1 MAEESIGGKWHHTSL
16 DARGTGSARIVSDTT
31 AVTGK
36 FNTLVVIRDCVFTS
50 FTRANTVG
58 SFGANTIPAGTLIVG
73 DITAF
78 QLASGLVMA
87 YGD

>member
-1 MAEESIGGKWHHTSL
+1 MAEENIGGKWHHTML
-16 DARGTGSARIVSDTT
+16 DARGSGSARIVSDTS

-36 FNTLVVIRDCVFTS
+36 FNTLIVIRDCVFTS
-50 FTRANTVG
+50 FTRTNTTG
-58 SFGANTIPAGTLIVG
+58 SFGSNTIPAGTLIIG

-78 QLASGLVMA
+78 QLASGLVMV